1 MNDMSASNR
10 RWRRAFSV
18 TAVACALLGVR
29 AARAQAPTAADS
41 AERKARHAKFASIEW
56 LTGPSKGRLGDI
68 GEIEVPKGCRL
79 TQERGATTFLE
90 LSQNIPDGDEVGLLL
105 CDDASDDDRQWFVI
119 YTYDESGY
127 VKDDEKGHLNADT
140 ILKSLREG
148 TDEGNLERKKRGWAT
163 MHIDAWV
170 RPPYYDEKTHNL
182 TWSFK
187 GGDSDGGTVVNES
200 VRLLGR
206 GGVLHADLVLN
217 PAQVDSV
224 VPDFDKVM
232 LSTTFVAGS
241 RYSEWKSGDKVAA
254 YGLTALI
261 AGGAGAVAMKSGL
274 FAKLG
279 AALVGLWKLIAA
291 AFLALSTRIKSLFK
305 RKPKSGDGTPPN
317 ASNSPS

>member
-1 MNDMSASNR
+1 MSASNR
-10 RWRRAFSV
+10 RWRRTLSV
-18 TAVACALLGVR
+18 TVVACALLGVR

-41 AERKARHAKFASIEW
+41 AEMKKRRAKFDSIEW
-56 LTGPSKGRLGDI
+56 LTGPSKGRLGEI
-68 GEIEVPKGCRL
+68 GEIDVPQGCKL
-79 TQERGATTFLE
+79 TQERGALTYLE
-90 LSQNIPDGDEVGLLL
+90 LTENIPDGNEVGLLR
-105 CDDASDDDRQWFVI
+105 CADASNADRHWFVI
-119 YTYDESGY
+119 YTYDESGH
-127 VKDDEKGHLNADT
+127 VKDDEKGHLDANA
-140 ILKSLREG
+140 ILTSLREG
-148 TDEGNLERKKRGWAT
+148 TDEANLERKKRGWAE

-187 GGDSDGGTVVNES
+187 AGDSDGGTVVNES

-206 GGVLHADLVLN
+206 GGVLRADLVLN
-217 PAQVDSV
+217 PTQVDSV
-224 VPDFDKVM
+224 APYFDKVM
-232 LSTTFVAGS
+232 LSTTFVPGS

-305 RKPKSGDGTPPN
+305 RKPKSGNGTPPN
-317 ASNSPS
+317 APNNPS